1 MNNKLQKISFYIL
14 IWASHKDIEY
24 TIRCILV
31 EQTYI
36 DIYIYNKESLLR
48 EERTLIH
55 YIYIVGIKSRLL
67 IYIYIIL

>member
-24 TIRCILV
+24 TNRCILV

-36 DIYIYNKESLLR
+36 YIYIYNKESLLR
-48 EERTLIH
+48 EERTLINN
-55 YIYIVGIKSRLL
+55 IVGIKSRLL
-67 IYIYIIL
+67 IYIYI